1 VSIAAA
7 VELAGASVVVTGGG
21 HGIGRALAE
30 RFATEGAQV
39 TVADVDGARAEKIAG
54 RIGGVAVTCD
64 VGDRAAMADLVRRA
78 TDAHGPVDV
87 FCSNAGILDR
97 APGLTPTREQIDEI
111 TRVNLLAHVWAAQ
124 EVVPSMVERGGGHLV
139 QTISSAGLISGPAD
153 MGYTFTKHG
162 ALGFAE
168 WVAVNYAHLGVHV
181 TCLCPNLVNTGM
193 TGRDEDAEERG
204 EAASGPPAGLG
215 DVVEPEQCAA
225 LVLEAMRDGQ
235 FLVLPHPRVGESF
248 ARKGAGY
255 DEWIAGTNR
264 RLRRMHGEPD
274 SGQQV

>member
-1 VSIAAA
+1 MSESRTGPERRGAQRRERGAREHRERGRRAA

-30 RFATEGAQV
+30 RFAAEGAQV

-64 VGDRAAMADLVRRA
+64 VGDRAAMADLVGRA

-97 APGLTPTREQIDEI
+97 APGLTATREQIDEI

-168 WVAVNYAHLGVHV
+168 WVAVNYAHLGVQGDV
-181 TCLCPNLVNTGM
+181 PVP
-193 TGRDEDAEERG
+193 ERG
-204 EAASGPPAGLG
+204 QHRHDRP
-215 DVVEPEQCAA
+215 
-225 LVLEAMRDGQ
+225 
-235 FLVLPHPRVGESF
+235 
-248 ARKGAGY
+248 
-255 DEWIAGTNR
+255 
-264 RLRRMHGEPD
+264 
-274 SGQQV
+274 